1 MTRFPS
7 RLRSNDL
14 SSKQEEDVDEDTIR
28 EHAAKHGKATVAG
41 DFKTAGR
48 DLAPEAV
55 EQAPGVMKV
64 MPKTLS
70 DADIASVEK
79 DGDAYIA
86 VIDYSGGGESTK
98 VASRWE
104 EREGRPR
111 IVDLK
116 VL

>member
-1 MTRFPS
+1 M
-7 RLRSNDL
+7 
-14 SSKQEEDVDEDTIR
+14 DENTIK
-28 EHAAKHGKATVAG
+28 EHAAGHGQATVAG

-48 DLAPEAV
+48 DLTPEAV
-55 EQAPGVMKV
+55 EQAPGVMKA
-64 MPKTLS
+64 MPKDLS
-70 DADIASVEK
+70 DSDVTSVEK
-79 DGDAYIA
+79 DGDAYVA
-86 VIDYSGGGESTK
+86 VIVYSAGDESIE

>member
-1 MTRFPS
+1 M
-7 RLRSNDL
+7 
-14 SSKQEEDVDEDTIR
+14 DEDTIR
-28 EHAAKHGKATVAG
+28 EHAASHGRATVAG

-48 DLAPEAV
+48 DLTPEAV
-55 EQAPGVMKV
+55 EQAPDVMKA
-64 MPKTLS
+64 MPASLS
-70 DADIASVEK
+70 DSSITSVEK
-79 DGDAYIA
+79 DGDAYVA
-86 VIDYSGGGESTK
+86 VIDYSSGGESTK

>member
-1 MTRFPS
+1 M
-7 RLRSNDL
+7 
-14 SSKQEEDVDEDTIR
+14 DEDSVR
-28 EHAAKHGKATVAG
+28 EHAASHGKATVAG

-48 DLAPEAV
+48 DLTPEAV
-55 EQAPGVMKV
+55 EQAPGVMKA
-64 MPKTLS
+64 MPKSLS
-70 DADIASVEK
+70 DADITSVER
-79 DGDAYIA
+79 DGNAYVA
-86 VIDYSGGGESTK
+86 VIEYSGGGESTK

>member
-1 MTRFPS
+1 
-7 RLRSNDL
+7 
-14 SSKQEEDVDEDTIR
+14 VDESTIKK
-28 EHAAKHGKATVAG
+28 HAADHGQATVAG

-48 DLAPEAV
+48 DLTPEAV
-55 EQAPGVMKV
+55 EQAPGVMKA
-64 MPKTLS
+64 MPKDLEDSEIT
-70 DADIASVEK
+70 SVEK
-79 DGDAYIA
+79 DGSAYVA
-86 VIDYSGGGESTK
+86 VIEYSGGGESAK

>member
-1 MTRFPS
+1 M
-7 RLRSNDL
+7 
-14 SSKQEEDVDEDTIR
+14 DEDTIR
-28 EHAAKHGKATVAG
+28 EHAASHGNATVAG

-55 EQAPGVMKV
+55 EQAPGVMKQ
-64 MPKTLS
+64 MPKSLS
-70 DADIASVEK
+70 ESEIASVER
-79 DGDAYIA
+79 DGDAYVA
-86 VIDYSGGGESTK
+86 VIEYSGGGESTK

-116 VL
+116 VI

>member
-1 MTRFPS
+1 M
-7 RLRSNDL
+7 
-14 SSKQEEDVDEDTIR
+14 DEDTIR
-28 EHAAKHGKATVAG
+28 EHAANHGKATVAG

-48 DLAPEAV
+48 DLTPEAI
-55 EQAPGVMKV
+55 EQAPGVMKE
-64 MPKTLS
+64 MPTSLS
-70 DADIASVEK
+70 DSSIASVEK
-79 DGDAYIA
+79 DGDAYVAI
-86 VIDYSGGGESTK
+86 IEYSGGGESIK

>member
-1 MTRFPS
+1 
-7 RLRSNDL
+7 
-14 SSKQEEDVDEDTIR
+14 VDEDTVR
-28 EHAAKHGKATVAG
+28 EHAANHGKATVAG

-48 DLAPEAV
+48 DLAPEAL
-55 EQAPGVMKV
+55 EQAPGVMKL
-64 MPKTLS
+64 MPKSLGES
-70 DADIASVEK
+70 AIASVER
-79 DGDAYIA
+79 DGDAYVA
-86 VIDYSGGGESTK
+86 VIEYSGGGESTK

>member
-1 MTRFPS
+1 
-7 RLRSNDL
+7 
-14 SSKQEEDVDEDTIR
+14 VDEDTIR
-28 EHAAKHGKATVAG
+28 EHAANHGKATVAG
-41 DFKTAGR
+41 DLKTAGR
-48 DLAPEAV
+48 DLTPEAV
-55 EQAPGVMKV
+55 EQAPGVMKA

-70 DADIASVEK
+70 DADITSVDR
-79 DGDAYIA
+79 DGNAYVA
-86 VIDYSGGGESTK
+86 VIEYSGGGESTK

>member
-1 MTRFPS
+1 
-7 RLRSNDL
+7 
-14 SSKQEEDVDEDTIR
+14 VDEDTIR
-28 EHAAKHGKATVAG
+28 EHAANHGRATVAG

-48 DLAPEAV
+48 DLTPEAV
-55 EQAPGVMKV
+55 EQAPDVMKA
-64 MPKTLS
+64 MPTSLNDS
-70 DADIASVEK
+70 SIASVEK
-79 DGDAYIA
+79 DGDAYVA

>member
-1 MTRFPS
+1 M
-7 RLRSNDL
+7 
-14 SSKQEEDVDEDTIR
+14 DEDTIR
-28 EHAAKHGKATVAG
+28 EHAANHGKATVTG

-48 DLAPEAV
+48 DLTPEAV

-64 MPKTLS
+64 MPTNLNDS
-70 DADIASVEK
+70 SIASVEK
-79 DGDAYIA
+79 DGDAYVA
-86 VIDYSGGGESTK
+86 VIEYSGDGGESIK

>member
-1 MTRFPS
+1 M
-7 RLRSNDL
+7 
-14 SSKQEEDVDEDTIR
+14 DEDTIR
-28 EHAAKHGKATVAG
+28 EHAANHGKATVAG
-41 DFKTAGR
+41 DLKTAGR
-48 DLAPEAV
+48 DLTPEAV
-55 EQAPGVMKV
+55 EQAPGVMKA

-70 DADIASVEK
+70 DADITSVDR
-79 DGDAYIA
+79 DGNAYVA
-86 VIDYSGGGESTK
+86 VIEYSGGGESTK

>member
-1 MTRFPS
+1 M
-7 RLRSNDL
+7 
-14 SSKQEEDVDEDTIR
+14 DENTIK
-28 EHAAKHGKATVAG
+28 EHAVSHGQATVAG

-48 DLAPEAV
+48 DLTPEAV
-55 EQAPGVMKV
+55 EQAPGVMKA
-64 MPKTLS
+64 MPKDLS
-70 DADIASVEK
+70 GSDVTSVK
-79 DGDAYIA
+79 RDGDAYVA
-86 VIDYSGGGESTK
+86 VIEYSAGDESIE

>member
-1 MTRFPS
+1 M
-7 RLRSNDL
+7 
-14 SSKQEEDVDEDTIR
+14 DEDTIR
-28 EHAAKHGKATVAG
+28 EHAANHGKATVAG

-48 DLAPEAV
+48 DLTPEAV
-55 EQAPGVMKV
+55 EQAPGVMKA
-64 MPKTLS
+64 MPTNLNDS
-70 DADIASVEK
+70 SIDSVEK
-79 DGDAYIA
+79 DGDAYVA
-86 VIDYSGGGESTK
+86 VIDYSGAGGESTK

>member
-1 MTRFPS
+1 M
-7 RLRSNDL
+7 
-14 SSKQEEDVDEDTIR
+14 DENTIK
-28 EHAAKHGKATVAG
+28 EHAASHGQATVAG

-48 DLAPEAV
+48 DLTPEAV
-55 EQAPGVMKV
+55 EQAPGVMKA
-64 MPKTLS
+64 MPKDLTGS
-70 DADIASVEK
+70 DVSSVEK
-79 DGDAYIA
+79 DGDAYVA
-86 VIDYSGGGESTK
+86 VIVYSAGDESIE

>member
-1 MTRFPS
+1 
-7 RLRSNDL
+7 
-14 SSKQEEDVDEDTIR
+14 VDEDIVR
-28 EHAAKHGKATVAG
+28 EHATKHGEATVAG

-48 DLAPEAV
+48 DLSPEAV
-55 EQAPGVMKV
+55 EQAPGVMKA
-64 MPKTLS
+64 MPADLS
-70 DADIASVEK
+70 GAEVTEVEK
-79 DGDAYIA
+79 DGDAYVA
-86 VIDYSGGGESTK
+86 VIEYSSETDSTK

>member
-1 MTRFPS
+1 
-7 RLRSNDL
+7 
-14 SSKQEEDVDEDTIR
+14 VDEDTIR
-28 EHAAKHGKATVAG
+28 EHAANHGKATVAG

-48 DLAPEAV
+48 DLTPEAI
-55 EQAPGVMKV
+55 EQAPGVMKK
-64 MPKTLS
+64 MPTSLS
-70 DADIASVEK
+70 ESSIASVEK
-79 DGDAYIA
+79 DGGAYVAI
-86 VIDYSGGGESTK
+86 IEYSGGGESIK

>member
-1 MTRFPS
+1 
-7 RLRSNDL
+7 
-14 SSKQEEDVDEDTIR
+14 VDENTIR
-28 EHAAKHGKATVAG
+28 EHAANHGKATVAG

-48 DLAPEAV
+48 DLAPEAM

-64 MPKTLS
+64 MPKNLS
-70 DADIASVEK
+70 DSAITSVEK
-79 DGDAYIA
+79 DGDAYVA
-86 VIDYSGGGESTK
+86 VIEYSGGGESTK